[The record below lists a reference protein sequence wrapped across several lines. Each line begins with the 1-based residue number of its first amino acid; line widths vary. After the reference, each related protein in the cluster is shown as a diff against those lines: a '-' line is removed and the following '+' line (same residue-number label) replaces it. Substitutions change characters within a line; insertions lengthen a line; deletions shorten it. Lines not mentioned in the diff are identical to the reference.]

1 MSKYKPEI
9 KEELQKLV
17 QDENIYLGD
26 IDTSLITDMS
36 GLFSFEGRKDFSGIE
51 NWNTSNVTNM
61 RGMFYNCYS
70 FNEDI
75 QKWNVSNVKDMGHL
89 FYNCINFN
97 QNISEWNVSNVTD
110 MRGMFKGCTN
120 FNHPLNKWDTSK
132 VKDMSLMFRGCVD
145 FNQPLDN
152 WDTSNVISA
161 TGMFMNCRNFNQN
174 INNWNVSKLEYAN
187 NMFEE
192 CWNFNQPL
200 DKWNTSSVI
209 STASMFKHCINF
221 NQNINNWN
229 VSKLEYANS
238 MFEDCYSFNQPL
250 DKWDTS
256 NLKYISNMFKF
267 CYEFNQPLNTWNT
280 SQIIEMDYV
289 FDKAKKFNQPLYKW
303 DTSNVVSMQCLFYDA
318 ESFNQTL
325 GTWKVNK
332 VENMIGML
340 FRSGFQ
346 YYDSLENWNIESLEY
361 LGDWSDV
368 ISKNIDKLSLK
379 WILYLYAFDN
389 ENKIIIKKIED
400 NIKEIHKIASEIK
413 NKKVQSAKRKLENF
427 YFNDLKEFLNYQL
440 FDTIEQY
447 EENIKLSKK
456 DEKKVSYIENCNV
469 LIKDKSRDVDIKVI
483 KYIYLKYL
491 ELKRDI
497 YYLLEIDSIIN
508 LLDRESFL
516 TFAKNIYIE
525 THKEAAAVVYSLY
538 GGDEALREIYKKE
551 KDSNFFLII
560 LSSVKRTEY
569 SIKLLYD
576 IYSKTKKSELR
587 ENTFN
592 LINKISKEIGLD
604 IDDLELKFSSNF
616 GFDSRGEKVI
626 NDDYKLILN
635 SDYSVNVFDI
645 KNNNVLKAAPKN
657 FDDNTKE
664 EIKYIKNE
672 IPKVIKKLSLK
683 LTKSLMYEKKYNYSF
698 FKEVF
703 IDNPLMNKFS
713 SSLIWNLYDKD
724 NLFLTNF
731 RYSNDGSYSNCE
743 DEEINIDENSFISL
757 ASPIEMNEETINKWR
772 KQLEDYE
779 LIQPIQQL
787 SIIKLDKNNLENEI
801 NKLQNIEISYGTF
814 KAFGARY
821 SMTPSYLEYG
831 AVESYNL
838 KLDNND
844 YFEIKINAN
853 NDIDYKD
860 KVKIN
865 IQFSNENNSKV
876 SERFIYTL
884 LILMICDF
892 RLTELFD

>member
-1 MSKYKPEI
+1 MHKYKPET

-17 QDENIYLGD
+17 QDENICLGD

-61 RGMFYNCYS
+61 RGMFYNCYN

-97 QNISEWNVSNVTD
+97 QNISKWNVSNVTD
-110 MRGMFKGCTN
+110 MRGMFNGCKN
-120 FNHPLNKWDTSK
+120 FNQNLNSWNVSNVTDMRGMFNGCKNFNQNLNSWNVSK
-132 VKDMSLMFRGCVD
+132 VKEMVYTFAHCSN

-200 DKWNTSSVI
+200 DKWNTSSLI

-221 NQNINNWN
+221 NQNINNWD

-238 MFEDCYSFNQPL
+238 MFEECWNFNQPL
-250 DKWDTS
+250 DNWKTS
-256 NLKYISNMFKF
+256 NLKYVSNMFKF
-267 CYEFNQPLNTWNT
+267 CYESNQPLNTWDTSKIIEMDYVFHKAEKFNQPLNTW
-280 SQIIEMDYV
+280 
-289 FDKAKKFNQPLYKW
+289 
-303 DTSNVVSMQCLFYDA
+303 
-318 ESFNQTL
+318 
-325 GTWKVNK
+325 KVDK

-340 FRSGFQ
+340 FKSGFQ
-346 YYDSLENWNIESLEY
+346 CYDSLEDWNIESLEY

-400 NIKEIHKIASEIK
+400 NIKEIYKIASEIK
-413 NKKVQSAKRKLENF
+413 NKKVQFAKRKLENI
-427 YFNDLKEFLNYQL
+427 YYNDLKEAVNYEI
-440 FDTIEQY
+440 FDSIEQY

-469 LIKDKSRDVDIKVI
+469 LIKDKSRIVDIKVI

-497 YYLLEIDSIIN
+497 YYLLEINSIIG

-525 THKEAAAVVYSLY
+525 KHKEASAVVYSLY
-538 GGDEALREIYKKE
+538 GGDEALKEIYKKE
-551 KDSNFFLII
+551 KDSNLFLII
-560 LSSVKRTEY
+560 LSSVKTTEY
-569 SIKLLYD
+569 SVKLLYD

-587 ENTFN
+587 ENAFN

-616 GFDSRGEKVI
+616 GFDSKGEKII

-635 SDYSVNVFDI
+635 ADYSVNVFDI
-645 KNNNVLKAAPKN
+645 KNNKELKTTPKN
-657 FDDNTKE
+657 LEESIKE
-664 EIKYIKNE
+664 EIKYIKKE
-672 IPKVIKKLSLK
+672 IPKVIKKLSIN
-683 LTKSLMYEKKYNYSF
+683 LTKLLMHEKKYNYNL
-698 FKEVF
+698 FKEIF
-703 IDNPLMNKFS
+703 IDNSIMNKFS

-724 NLFLTNF
+724 NLFLTTF
-731 RYSNDGSYSNCE
+731 RYAGDGSYSNCE
-743 DEEINIDENSFISL
+743 DEEVNIDDDSFISL
-757 ASPIEMNEETINKWR
+757 ASPIEMDNESITKWR

-779 LIQPIQQL
+779 LVQPINQL
-787 SIIKLDKNNLENEI
+787 TIIKLDKNNLESEI

-831 AVESYNL
+831 AVEGYKL
-838 KLDNND
+838 KNGDC
-844 YFEIKINAN
+844 FEIKIDAN
-853 NDIDYKD
+853 NEIDYKD

-865 IQFSNENNSKV
+865 INFYNENNKKV
-876 SERFIYTL
+876 HDRFIYTL
-884 LILMICDF
+884 LILMIWDF